1 MLDQTAHYPVPTVYA
16 AIELSKKS
24 WIVAIVQP
32 AKGQPSIYR
41 IKGGAFSE
49 LVMRLR
55 TATPSGER
63 LLVCYEAGYDG
74 FWLAR
79 SLQCRVLDPASLQVN
94 RRARRVKTDRID
106 VLMLLRALIAVD
118 RGDRHVCSIVRV
130 PTIEE
135 EDARRSHRERQRLIR
150 ERTAHINRIK
160 GLLFGHSR
168 RRAET
173 GSGFVVRGRERTA
186 HINRIKGLL
195 FGQGIRGV
203 EPRLRRSRI
212 DFSDLRTGEG
222 LPLPARLRAELEREY
237 ARLDLV
243 ETQLRVTEAERETAD
258 AQDPSIEHKR
268 NMLIQLRGVGPASA
282 AILTREIFA
291 RRFANRRQ
299 LGSYL
304 GLTPSAY
311 DSGSTTRCQGISKAG
326 NSFARRVMI
335 EVAWLW
341 RKYQPNSALAKWY
354 EERAAG
360 QSPRIRRIMLVA
372 LARKLIV
379 ALWRYVEIGLV
390 PAGAVSCAKNDA
402 ALEAAAV

>member
-1 MLDQTAHYPVPTVYA
+1 MLV
-16 AIELSKKS
+16 
-24 WIVAIVQP
+24 
-32 AKGQPSIYR
+32 
-41 IKGGAFSE
+41 
-49 LVMRLR
+49 
-55 TATPSGER
+55 
-63 LLVCYEAGYDG
+63 
-74 FWLAR
+74 
-79 SLQCRVLDPASLQVN
+79 
-94 RRARRVKTDRID
+94 
-106 VLMLLRALIAVD
+106 RALIAVD

-130 PTIEE
+130 PTVEE

-160 GLLFGHSR
+160 
-168 RRAET
+168 A
-173 GSGFVVRGRERTA
+173 
-186 HINRIKGLL
+186 LL

-390 PAGAVSCAKNDA
+390 PAGAVCCANNGA
-402 ALEAAAV
+402 ALEAAAA

>member
-1 MLDQTAHYPVPTVYA
+1 
-16 AIELSKKS
+16 
-24 WIVAIVQP
+24 
-32 AKGQPSIYR
+32 
-41 IKGGAFSE
+41 
-49 LVMRLR
+49 
-55 TATPSGER
+55 
-63 LLVCYEAGYDG
+63 
-74 FWLAR
+74 
-79 SLQCRVLDPASLQVN
+79 
-94 RRARRVKTDRID
+94 
-106 VLMLLRALIAVD
+106 
-118 RGDRHVCSIVRV
+118 
-130 PTIEE
+130 
-135 EDARRSHRERQRLIR
+135 
-150 ERTAHINRIK
+150 
-160 GLLFGHSR
+160 
-168 RRAET
+168 
-173 GSGFVVRGRERTA
+173 
-186 HINRIKGLL
+186 
-195 FGQGIRGV
+195 
-203 EPRLRRSRI
+203 LRRSRI

-222 LPLPARLRAELEREY
+222 LPLPARLRAELKREY

-243 ETQLRVTEAERETAD
+243 ETQLRVTEAERDTAD
-258 AQDPSIEHKR
+258 AQDPSIEYKR

-282 AILTREIFA
+282 AILTREIFG

-390 PAGAVSCAKNDA
+390 PAGAVSCANNGAALDA
-402 ALEAAAV
+402 AAA